1 MDGYP
6 RRVGPGPAIFT
17 PTVEV
22 VFVGRVAKNDAE
34 GVVRDLEWSPIP
46 IQPLPDRRAANLA
59 FSDRS
64 AEVKLHLTG
73 LSPRIGAWLRAEALT
88 NHDPLAHTRP
98 DILHRVSHSASR

>member
-6 RRVGPGPAIFT
+6 RPVGLGPAIVT

-22 VFVGRVAKNDAE
+22 VFVGRVAKHDAE
-34 GVVRDLEWSPIP
+34 GVVRDLRWSPIP
-46 IQPLPDRRAANLA
+46 IQPPPDRRAVNLA

-64 AEVKLHLTG
+64 AEVTLHLTG

-88 NHDPLAHTRP
+88 NHNPRADTRP